1 MDGAR
6 QRPAGG
12 RRRRKSR
19 GKKSG
24 GQTSDPVLIVA
35 RRPDSPRVRTPSK
48 NIAASAKPR
57 KNRRSDTPTAYAPSV
72 DAPSD
77 EAATVQS
84 EAAVL
89 ERPRRAA
96 RIIAAPTAGHV
107 DDAELVRARLM
118 QRFLEADGR
127 GAITR
132 AANALAEQQIAI
144 PEEQEHQVQLL
155 EHTNEERVRDA
166 MEAISRLLQRQPP
179 RKRPILER
187 RLRRL
192 EQEADDPETRECA
205 AALRRA
211 MRVADTG

>member
-57 KNRRSDTPTAYAPSV
+57 KNRRSDTPSA
-72 DAPSD
+72 DAASD

-84 EAAVL
+84 EAAAL
-89 ERPRRAA
+89 EKPRRAA
-96 RIIAAPTAGHV
+96 RIIAAPSAGRV
-107 DDAELVRARLM
+107 DDAELIRARLM

-132 AANALAEQQIAI
+132 AANALAEQQVAI

-211 MRVADTG
+211 IRVADTG